1 MVLNKTSITL
11 TLTHTHTQNGNKY
24 SECIIIKINIL
35 WINCI
40 CKSFQ
45 PIS

>member
-40 CKSFQ
+40 CKRLQ
-45 PIS
+45 LIS